1 MKEEELT
8 PASLK
13 PQRRQGK
20 NHANGQSCSQNRSTP
35 LPSRRLTSQLCVFAS
50 LRETALTHRSEGHA

>member
-1 MKEEELT
+1 MKRDDLT

-20 NHANGQSCSQNRSTP
+20 KYVNGQSCSQNRSTP
-35 LPSRRLTSQLCVFAS
+35 LPSTRLTSQLCAFAS
-50 LRETALTHRSEGHA
+50 LREEKLNLSSEENA

>member
-13 PQRRQGK
+13 PQRRQGMK
-20 NHANGQSCSQNRSTP
+20 YANGQSCSQKRSIP
-35 LPSRRLTSQLCVFAS
+35 LLSRRLTSQLCAFAS